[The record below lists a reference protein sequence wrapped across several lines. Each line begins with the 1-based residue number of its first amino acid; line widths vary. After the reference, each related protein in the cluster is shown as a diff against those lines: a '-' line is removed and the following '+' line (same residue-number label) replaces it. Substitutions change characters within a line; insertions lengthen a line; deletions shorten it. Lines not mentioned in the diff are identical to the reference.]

1 LQFGPRRRG
10 QVSKYCIFDRRT
22 TYNGGKV
29 VDFDY
34 VLDAVGRVSAVSK
47 TSAASGFFSRYSNGT
62 QGLDIYY
69 LYDSRSQVT
78 AETTYLGGS
87 TATVLTGRT
96 EAYAYDQAGNRSTTT
111 HNGST
116 ATYNPSLLNQ
126 YDQRTVSGYY
136 DVAGGG
142 EPKGTCREGLLP
154 KGDFSEAACDV

>member
-1 LQFGPRRRG
+1 M
-10 QVSKYCIFDRRT
+10 
-22 TYNGGKV
+22 

-136 DVAGGG
+136 NVAGG